1 MKKSAYKNF
10 KTLSE
15 FTAAIREAEEYQVLD
30 KMTGV
35 YRRPNARECRRI
47 ALELVPKE
55 SYFQTQ
61 IIHYL
66 AQLPKAVF
74 WKEQSGFGFQINGLP
89 DICGVISGR
98 FYGFEVKRPLIGK
111 LSLIQ
116 QARMESI
123 RRAGGVC
130 EVVSYVED
138 VKKVLAREGVLS

>member
-66 AQLPKAVF
+66 AQLQKGCILEGAVRL
-74 WKEQSGFGFQINGLP
+74 WLSDQWASRHL
-89 DICGVISGR
+89 R
-98 FYGFEVKRPLIGK
+98 RYKRP
-111 LSLIQ
+111 
-116 QARMESI
+116 
-123 RRAGGVC
+123 
-130 EVVSYVED
+130 
-138 VKKVLAREGVLS
+138 VLWV

>member
-1 MKKSAYKNF
+1 MPEDCPGAGAEGELFPDPNNSLF
-10 KTLSE
+10 G
-15 FTAAIREAEEYQVLD
+15 AA
-30 KMTGV
+30 
-35 YRRPNARECRRI
+35 AR
-47 ALELVPKE
+47 
-55 SYFQTQ
+55 
-61 IIHYL
+61 
-66 AQLPKAVF
+66 KAVF